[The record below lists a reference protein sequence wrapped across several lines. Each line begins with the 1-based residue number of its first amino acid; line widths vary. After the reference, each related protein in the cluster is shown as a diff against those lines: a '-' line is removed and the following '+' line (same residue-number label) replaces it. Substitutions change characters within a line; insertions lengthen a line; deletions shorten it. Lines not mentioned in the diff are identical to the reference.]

1 MDNLP
6 DLLDVINI
14 AAIQTPFL
22 STGILSRQ
30 ELNVL
35 FANSVNARK
44 ETLQFIKLV
53 LHKGD
58 EAIRILLLA
67 LKISLGDTII
77 EKLLKT
83 VNIEDELKGKLFNI
97 KTFYINDVHCA
108 AFSYEIMIF

>member
-14 AAIQTPFL
+14 AEVQIPFL
-22 STGILSRQ
+22 RTGILSRQ

-35 FANSVNARK
+35 LTNSVNARK
-44 ETLQFIKLV
+44 ETFQFIKLV

-58 EAIRILLLA
+58 EAIRIFLLA
-67 LKISLGDTII
+67 LKTCLGDTII

-83 VNIEDELKGKLFNI
+83 VSIDDKLKGELSNI
-97 KTFYINDVHCA
+97 KTFYNNFLHCVV
-108 AFSYEIMIF
+108 FSLTL